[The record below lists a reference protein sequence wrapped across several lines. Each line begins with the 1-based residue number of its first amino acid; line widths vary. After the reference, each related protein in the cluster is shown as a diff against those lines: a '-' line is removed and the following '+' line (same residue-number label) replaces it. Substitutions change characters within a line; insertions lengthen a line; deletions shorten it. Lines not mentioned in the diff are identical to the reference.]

1 MPTTLRI
8 ALFFALACAFTWWP
22 FAMATLWPGSIE
34 PTNFALGPL
43 IAAPIVIL
51 ATEGGAG
58 LIAWLKRIA
67 RFRAPLW
74 VYATA
79 FFGPLGIAALS
90 TIFAIAIGTPA
101 GAPPTYGLADLAFYA
116 GIVLVAGPLPE
127 EVTFRGYGQHEL
139 QQRMSPL
146 AASLWIGLGVVIWHL
161 PLFISGEDP
170 WLIAV
175 AVMAVS
181 VVYAWLFVAGGSVWP
196 VVIVHFTHNYLG
208 AGFFQE
214 VFAAPD
220 RMPFVAFLTAFYVA
234 WVVLIVARLGTSL
247 GRTQQPEWAQAA
259 LPRAHLV
266 G

>member
-1 MPTTLRI
+1 MPIQLRI

-22 FAMATLWPGSIE
+22 FAIAYFQGGGAA
-34 PTNFALGPL
+34 TNFALGPL
-43 IAAPIVIL
+43 IAAPITIL
-51 ATEGGAG
+51 ATEGRDG
-58 LIAWLKRIA
+58 LMAWLKRIA

-90 TIFAIAIGTPA
+90 TLFALSIGTPA
-101 GAPPTYGLADLAFYA
+101 GPLPVYGLGELAFYL
-116 GIVLVAGPLPE
+116 GIVLIEGPLPE

-139 QQRMSPL
+139 QKTMSPL
-146 AASLWIGLGVVIWHL
+146 AASLWIGLGVVVWHL
-161 PLFISGEDP
+161 PLFIAGEDP

-181 VVYAWLFVAGGSVWP
+181 VVYAWLYCAGGSVWP

-214 VFAAPD
+214 VFAGPD
-220 RMPFVAFLTAFYVA
+220 RMPFIAFLTAFYVA
-234 WVVLIVARLGTSL
+234 WVVLIVWRLGPAL
-247 GRTQQPEWAQAA
+247 GRKQQPA
-259 LPRAHLV
+259 
-266 G
+266 

>member
-1 MPTTLRI
+1 M
-8 ALFFALACAFTWWP
+8 
-22 FAMATLWPGSIE
+22 
-34 PTNFALGPL
+34 
-43 IAAPIVIL
+43 IAAPIVIAL
-51 ATEGGAG
+51 TEGREG
-58 LIAWLKRIA
+58 LMRWLKRIV

-74 VYATA
+74 VYAAA

-90 TIFAIAIGTPA
+90 TIFAIAVGTPA
-101 GAPPTYGLADLAFYA
+101 GAPPTYGLADLAFYV
-116 GIVLVAGPLPE
+116 GIVLVEGPLPE

-139 QQRMSPL
+139 QKTMSPL
-146 AASLWIGLGVVIWHL
+146 AASLWIGLGVVVWHL

-170 WLIAV
+170 WLIAA

-214 VFAAPD
+214 VFARPD

-234 WVVLIVARLGTSL
+234 WVVLIVARLGSSL
-247 GRTQQPEWAQAA
+247 GRTQQPAEAQAD
-259 LPRAHLV
+259 LPQPRLV

>member
-1 MPTTLRI
+1 MPTTRRI

-22 FAMATLWPGSIE
+22 LIPGFAPDGQA
-34 PTNFALGPL
+34 TNFALGPL

-51 ATEGGAG
+51 ASEGRAG
-58 LIAWLKRIA
+58 LAAWLKRII

-90 TIFAIAIGTPA
+90 TLFALSIGTPA
-101 GAPPTYGLADLAFYA
+101 HALPVYGLGELAFYV
-116 GIVLVAGPLPE
+116 GIVLLEGPVPE
-127 EVTFRGYGQHEL
+127 EVTFRGYGQHAL
-139 QQRMSPL
+139 QQTMSPL

-161 PLFISGEDP
+161 PLFVSGEDP

-175 AVMAVS
+175 AIMAVS
-181 VVYAWLFVAGGSVWP
+181 VVYAWLYVAGGSVWP

-214 VFAAPD
+214 VFAGAD
-220 RMPFVAFLTAFYVA
+220 RLPFVAFLTAFYVA
-234 WVVLIVARLGTSL
+234 WVVLIVARWGASL
-247 GRTQQPEWAQAA
+247 GRDRAEA
-259 LPRAHLV
+259 PRAA
-266 G
+266 GQPA